1 MDAGMRLRWFE
12 DPEDLDHSWHDLH
25 VFFRTRG
32 VDSHLARVRADP
44 EALLWTPDRQLLAAI
59 ADRLSILVWQP
70 TEDGRR
76 GRNQPK
82 PIPRPGVSRESTGD
96 TRVQEK
102 GGKKTAHSAQQIA
115 KLLGW

>member
-32 VDSHLARVRADP
+32 VGSHLAKVRADP

-82 PIPRPGVSRESTGD
+82 PIPRPGVRTESSGD
-96 TRVQEK
+96 THVQEK